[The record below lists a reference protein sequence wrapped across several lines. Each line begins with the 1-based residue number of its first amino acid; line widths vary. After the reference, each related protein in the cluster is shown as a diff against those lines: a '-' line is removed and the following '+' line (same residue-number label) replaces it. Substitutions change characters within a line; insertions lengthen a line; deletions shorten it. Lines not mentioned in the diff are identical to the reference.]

1 MGVRWKHKKN
11 WVEHVTKYETK
22 PPSVYISKSSLK
34 LWKRWDIQEYRFGP
48 SWGRTSQAAPPASLS
63 GLGFRVWAITLRSF
77 VHRLL
82 SWDPLGGV
90 SFQTRATPPTVKTE
104 ERQHGTPATHLSIA
118 NFPPE
123 RSPKTLWALTVEDND
138 VQLTSDENPV
148 IVFKTKDFV
157 FQVASRDLPSCSL
170 SQQLHPS
177 LSQPIVS

>member
-1 MGVRWKHKKN
+1 MVLPEDERARQLHQLLCLG
-11 WVEHVTKYETK
+11 
-22 PPSVYISKSSLK
+22 
-34 LWKRWDIQEYRFGP
+34 
-48 SWGRTSQAAPPASLS
+48 WGLES
-63 GLGFRVWAITLRSF
+63 GLSLF
-77 VHRLL
+77 VLL
-82 SWDPLGGV
+82 YTGCFHGTRWGGGV

-138 VQLTSDENPV
+138 VQLTSDENSV
-148 IVFKTKDFV
+148 IVFRTKDFV